1 MGIAPERFET
11 PDAIPE
17 AFHCGICLEVLCD
30 PWAVC
35 VEAEHVFCK
44 ECCESHFAEQQRQA
58 NAEMNAGREPKSFDC
73 AICKNSGA
81 GHYSR
86 RHYRAAKFAGRLV
99 GQLRVLCPNQK
110 LGCTWIGELSNEN
123 GHLIGCDYRVVS
135 CPNQCGED
143 VRYHLLREHR
153 FHDCEEQKMSC
164 PRGKKDCTYRRYERY
179 DHFRDCQF
187 WKCRVNKDCPTVG
200 SYAMITLH
208 EPYCLKIH
216 ESLVRAQSN
225 TGLVD
230 LEAEVIELR
239 KELEEVD
246 HDFGSYYKKMEGEV
260 WKLRDDL
267 KDREQ
272 ELEEIK
278 DESGWEYDNE
288 MVDLIHLP
296 SDIYDALSAEA
307 SRTGEIGR
315 LNVRIAEL
323 ESQVELLRDI
333 KGLKEEEESA
343 LDEVELR
350 KSVHPAYG
358 VGVEKRDVVVVE
370 KRKSDEMERELE
382 EEEGPEYKARIVK
395 WFP

>member
-1 MGIAPERFET
+1 MKDTIIFVT
-11 PDAIPE
+11 
-17 AFHCGICLEVLCD
+17 
-30 PWAVC
+30 
-35 VEAEHVFCK
+35 
-44 ECCESHFAEQQRQA
+44 A
-58 NAEMNAGREPKSFDC
+58 NSGSELGSITIAGREKESNPSFN
-73 AICKNSGA
+73 IS
-81 GHYSR
+81 
-86 RHYRAAKFAGRLV
+86 LT
-99 GQLRVLCPNQK
+99 L
-110 LGCTWIGELSNEN
+110 
-123 GHLIGCDYRVVS
+123 
-135 CPNQCGED
+135 
-143 VRYHLLREHR
+143 HR
-153 FHDCEEQKMSC
+153 
-164 PRGKKDCTYRRYERY
+164 
-179 DHFRDCQF
+179 
-187 WKCRVNKDCPTVG
+187 CRVNKDCPTVG

-315 LNVRIAEL
+315 LTVRIAEL

-343 LDEVELR
+343 LDDVELR
-350 KSVHPAYG
+350 KAIHPAYG
-358 VGVEKRDVVVVE
+358 VVDGVEKRALVAVV